1 VARSERFI
9 VSLVFALATPAACAQ
24 VTGLSDDYTFDLDG
38 GKRDGGEGGADGS
51 SSGDAITPGKCS
63 VADTSQAAEDISN
76 ANGDK
81 IASAACRTCLAANCC
96 SSIHACAGDGT
107 CKDAM
112 SCIFGCQAKPQN
124 EKRRCLD
131 GCNEGA
137 FGAVGTCSRQDCQ
150 QDCNLN

>member
-9 VSLVFALATPAACAQ
+9 VSFLLLATPAACAQ
-24 VTGLSDDYTFDLDG
+24 VTGLSDEYKFDLDG
-38 GKRDGGEGGADGS
+38 GKREGGTEGGADGS
-51 SSGDAITPGKCS
+51 GDAVAPGKCS
-63 VADTSQAAEDISN
+63 TDDTTQATKDIAS

-81 IASAACRTCLAANCC
+81 IPSAACRTCLASNCC
-96 SSIHACAGDGT
+96 SSIHACALDGT
-107 CKDAM
+107 CKNAM
-112 SCIFGCQAKPQN
+112 SCVFNCQAKPQN

-131 GCNEGA
+131 DCDETA